1 MEREDEGI
9 VVLVSSIQVNPN
21 SAYQS
26 TTESG
31 KSDGCCVDL
40 EVFLGQ

>member
-9 VVLVSSIQVNPN
+9 VVLVSSIRVSSN

-26 TTESG
+26 TTEVG
-31 KSDGCCVDL
+31 NPYGRCVDL